1 MSARIGRVS
10 PHDRRRLFVHIGTH
24 KTGTTSFQKWLQ
36 DNEPILLERFGLGVY
51 RGAFPNA
58 REVGLACANVDRLL
72 PVRNLPQW
80 NNPAW
85 RTHVGEII
93 YAQLTRDVPSM
104 IVSAESLTFL
114 RARDE
119 IQRLFDMTSGHD
131 VTILVTL
138 RNPTE
143 FLGSWE
149 RHLIRTGYDL
159 SDDPSSFAYVK
170 HDSWLA
176 RYDQLID
183 AYAAVFGRDRVITV
197 DYESANAEFGSIIP
211 ALMRNVVDDIAR
223 LPDWSHLRLNS
234 TLRFESARRPSAR
247 QILTRLTH
255 PVRRALR
262 R

>member
-1 MSARIGRVS
+1 MS

-36 DNEPILLERFGLGVY
+36 DNETVLLERFGLGVY

-72 PVRNLPQW
+72 PVRHLPQW
-80 NNPAW
+80 NDTAW
-85 RTHVGEII
+85 RAHVGEVIREQLARDVPAMI
-93 YAQLTRDVPSM
+93 LSAEAMSFLRAPDEVQRVYDLTRD
-104 IVSAESLTFL
+104 
-114 RARDE
+114 
-119 IQRLFDMTSGHD
+119 HD
-131 VTILVTL
+131 VTILITL
-138 RNPTE
+138 RNPIE

-149 RHLIRTGYDL
+149 RHLTRSGYEL
-159 SDDPSSFAYVK
+159 SDNPASFAYVK

-176 RYDQLID
+176 RYDKLID
-183 AYAAVFGRDRVITV
+183 AYAAVFGRDNILTV
-197 DYESANAEFGSIIP
+197 DYESANAEFGSVIP
-211 ALMRNVVDDIAR
+211 ALMRHIVDDIAR